1 MTRHSTVNTF
11 FPQSPLFT
19 ANLIA
24 SIGELHSRVGGEG
37 GEFSPAPKQVVTTIC
52 NTLDTFQTLEHRL
65 SPSLPPGCAV
75 HRLSATPPPHPSL
88 SPELPLSH
96 LCLPGLFWHLWS
108 AGVVSSYVSL
118 KHYTIHSYL
127 FQRGRRPSTAP
138 SHPGR
143 DHIGR
148 DRPVSG
154 KEQLTLQLQHW
165 SQVPGQYLTHLAR
178 SLHSRLSEG
187 NHTEQ
192 AQGLALDRW
201 KSTPSL
207 PSLV

>member
-1 MTRHSTVNTF
+1 MKHLSTGG
-11 FPQSPLFT
+11 FPRNLLAALFT
-19 ANLIA
+19 VSLRPLLPIPPCHRNFPCLIFA
-24 SIGELHSRVGGEG
+24 
-37 GEFSPAPKQVVTTIC
+37 
-52 NTLDTFQTLEHRL
+52 
-65 SPSLPPGCAV
+65 
-75 HRLSATPPPHPSL
+75 
-88 SPELPLSH
+88 
-96 LCLPGLFWHLWS
+96 CLACFGTS
-108 AGVVSSYVSL
+108 GRQVSSLHMYHLS
-118 KHYTIHSYL
+118 TTNSYL

-138 SHPGR
+138 SHLGR

-201 KSTPSL
+201 KSTLSL

>member
-1 MTRHSTVNTF
+1 MYHLSTTN
-11 FPQSPLFT
+11 
-19 ANLIA
+19 
-24 SIGELHSRVGGEG
+24 
-37 GEFSPAPKQVVTTIC
+37 
-52 NTLDTFQTLEHRL
+52 
-65 SPSLPPGCAV
+65 
-75 HRLSATPPPHPSL
+75 
-88 SPELPLSH
+88 
-96 LCLPGLFWHLWS
+96 
-108 AGVVSSYVSL
+108 
-118 KHYTIHSYL
+118 SYL

-138 SHPGR
+138 SHLGR

-201 KSTPSL
+201 KSFFAQLGLMLLCFRFGQILGAATRRGGGVRPDKEL
-207 PSLV
+207 VSLVRDLPRNRLLTIVLSSYS